1 MNYFEAKR
9 IYNLMVQFRP
19 LSLEYWGKK
28 PKDDRTWYDKDL
40 RIAPES
46 DESVLLR
53 EEINKLIPVVD
64 TAAIEMGIN
73 TIMQSYP
80 APVVGGPVLDVHLFL
95 SVITQD
101 LGHGGISQQEVLD
114 HLNRCVGLAED
125 EKRNAFW
132 RLVLPWYWL
141 IDIPATV
148 VRLPFAIMLKVGLPP
163 SIEKTVIAQTFKVI
177 LIIALIAYAS
187 YKGIQIASFDLMKLL
202 K

>member
-1 MNYFEAKR
+1 M
-9 IYNLMVQFRP
+9 MVQFRT
-19 LSLEYWGKK
+19 LSLQYWDVK

-46 DESVLLR
+46 DESLLLR

-64 TAAIEMGIN
+64 MAATGMGIN
-73 TIMQSYP
+73 TTMQSYP
-80 APVVGGPVLDVHLFL
+80 APAVGGPVLDVHLFL

-101 LGHGGISQQEVLD
+101 LGHGGISRQEVLD

-125 EKRNAFW
+125 ERRNAFW

-141 IDIPATV
+141 IDIPAIV
-148 VRLPFAIMLKVGLPP
+148 VRLPFAIMRKVGMPP
-163 SIEKTVIAQTFKVI
+163 SIEETVWAQIIKVI

-187 YKGIQIASFDLMKLL
+187 YKGIQIASIDLIQLL